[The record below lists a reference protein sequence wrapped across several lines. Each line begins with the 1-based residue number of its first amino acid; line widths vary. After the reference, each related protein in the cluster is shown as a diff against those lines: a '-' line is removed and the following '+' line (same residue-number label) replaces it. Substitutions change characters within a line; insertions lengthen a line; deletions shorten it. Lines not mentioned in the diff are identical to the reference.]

1 MKQRNH
7 IGILVLLAVA
17 FTGCQQIEE
26 EFEEQPVE
34 ATWRLTVH
42 ASHSSEGAI
51 DTIRTDVS
59 RGIAIGEGESE
70 ASTTKL
76 QSIWKDGEIV
86 YVYKDGTQIG
96 RLTATP
102 DASDAHY
109 ATLTGSVT
117 SSISVGERI
126 TLFTPVSMADWTYT
140 GQNGSLTGN
149 GNSIDSKYNIAK
161 AENVLVTAVS
171 GSNIT
176 AETATF
182 VNQQSIYRFS
192 FRFQKNGMGDKT
204 AINVKSIT
212 ISAANGG
219 LWRNET
225 DGIGPI
231 TVTLPTATTDP
242 VFVALRNLNTTDGE
256 TYNFQVVASDGVTYL
271 GSKTMTAA
279 SKSNGTFVSVK
290 NSTITKRLGL
300 QLSNSTVSTAL

>member
-1 MKQRNH
+1 
-7 IGILVLLAVA
+7 
-17 FTGCQQIEE
+17 
-26 EFEEQPVE
+26 
-34 ATWRLTVH
+34 
-42 ASHSSEGAI
+42 
-51 DTIRTDVS
+51 
-59 RGIAIGEGESE
+59 
-70 ASTTKL
+70 
-76 QSIWKDGEIV
+76 
-86 YVYKDGTQIG
+86 
-96 RLTATP
+96 
-102 DASDAHY
+102 
-109 ATLTGSVT
+109 
-117 SSISVGERI
+117 
-126 TLFTPVSMADWTYT
+126 MADWTYT

-161 AENVLVTAVS
+161 ADNVLVTAVS

-182 VNQQSIYRFS
+182 FNQQSIYRFS
-192 FRFQKNGMGDKT
+192 FRFQKNGVGDKT